1 MNQRIR
7 QSGLSSKEIC
17 FKRDLISNTEKKI
30 EDSLIADN
38 IISTRTKKHSTQIKE
53 TDNIQVGHNVFIK
66 NDKSKVKARELYK
79 VVDVFIKDNESLAV
93 IQKHNSQ
100 FRLKRYNVK
109 VAELLLLP
117 GQTYDEPMLEDN
129 YSTTSTTDNSILLK
143 KNHQQNRLKLT
154 DSNARLLSEQEN

>member
-1 MNQRIR
+1 M
-7 QSGLSSKEIC
+7 
-17 FKRDLISNTEKKI
+17 
-30 EDSLIADN
+30 
-38 IISTRTKKHSTQIKE
+38 
-53 TDNIQVGHNVFIK
+53 
-66 NDKSKVKARELYK
+66 KARELYK